1 MEMLKSLSRVFAPCE
16 ADEAIALVARLRS
29 FSSILVAFLGSLG
42 ICVSLENLAA
52 HNFTKW
58 LEMTLLRKNSGQKTM
73 FCEVQRNL
81 LGALHW

>member
-1 MEMLKSLSRVFAPCE
+1 MEMLQSLSRVFAPRE

-29 FSSILVAFLGSLG
+29 FNRILFAFLFSLG
-42 ICVSLENLAA
+42 IRLSLENLAA

-73 FCEVQRNL
+73 FCEVQ
-81 LGALHW
+81 